1 MSQLPPIA
9 FVSRSDAASEAVWI
23 DALSAALPQETIIS
37 FSAMSDD
44 EKQRAEIAVV
54 ANPDPEHI
62 AALPNLQWVHSLWAG
77 VERLVVELG
86 PKAPPLVRLTDP
98 ELSRVMSEAVLAW
111 SYYLQRDMPA
121 YRKQQQRR
129 VWQELEY
136 RQPSEMTV
144 GLIGLGELGAASA
157 RKLKDAGFNV
167 IGWSRSMKSLAGIE
181 TVSGDEGLNTM
192 LQRSDIVVC
201 LVPLT
206 EQTRGLLNASRF
218 GIMKKG
224 ASLINFARGPI
235 IVTDDLLDALDSGQL
250 SHAVL
255 DVFEVEPLPGNS
267 AFWDHEK
274 VTVLPHISGPTSRE
288 SSARIVAGNIRNWR
302 QNGTLPPTVDIQ
314 RGY

>member
-9 FVSRSDAASEAVWI
+9 FVSRSDAASEASWI
-23 DALSAALPQETIIS
+23 QALSEALPQETIIS

-44 EKQRAEIAVV
+44 EKQRAEIAIV

-62 AALPNLQWVHSLWAG
+62 AALPNLKWVHSLWAG
-77 VERLVVELG
+77 VERLVAELG
-86 PKAPPLVRLTDP
+86 PKAPPLVRLVDP
-98 ELSRVMSEAVLAW
+98 ELSRVMAEAVLAW
-111 SYYLQRDMPA
+111 SYYLQRDMPT
-121 YRKQQQRR
+121 YQRQQQQRI
-129 VWQELEY
+129 WQELEY
-136 RQPSEMTV
+136 RHPSELTV

-167 IGWSRSMKSLAGIE
+167 IGWSRSVKSLAGIE
-181 TVSGDEGLNTM
+181 TVAGEEGLNTV

-206 EQTRGLLNASRF
+206 EQTRGLLNTSRF
-218 GIMKKG
+218 EIMKKG

-235 IVTDDLLDALDSGQL
+235 VVIDDLLNALDNGQL

-255 DVFEVEPLPGNS
+255 DVFEVEPLPDTS
-267 AFWDHEK
+267 TFWDHEK
-274 VTVLPHISGPTSRE
+274 VTVLPHISGPTSRG

-302 QNGTLPPTVDIQ
+302 QNGTLPSTVDVQ

>member
-23 DALSAALPQETIIS
+23 GALSAALPQETITS

-44 EKQRAEIAVV
+44 EKQSAEIAIV

-62 AALPNLQWVHSLWAG
+62 AALPNIKWVHSLWAG
-77 VERLVVELG
+77 VERLVAELG
-86 PKAPPLVRLTDP
+86 PKAPPLVRLVDP

-111 SYYLQRDMPA
+111 GYYLQRDMPA
-121 YRKQQQRR
+121 YRTQQQHR

-167 IGWSRSMKSLAGIE
+167 IGWSRSMKSLTGIE
-181 TVSGDEGLNTM
+181 TVAGDEGLNTM
-192 LQRSDIVVC
+192 LQHSDIVVC

-218 GIMKKG
+218 GTMKKG

-255 DVFEVEPLPGNS
+255 DVFEVEPLPENS
-267 AFWDHEK
+267 AFWGHEK

>member
-1 MSQLPPIA
+1 
-9 FVSRSDAASEAVWI
+9 
-23 DALSAALPQETIIS
+23 
-37 FSAMSDD
+37 
-44 EKQRAEIAVV
+44 
-54 ANPDPEHI
+54 
-62 AALPNLQWVHSLWAG
+62 
-77 VERLVVELG
+77 
-86 PKAPPLVRLTDP
+86 
-98 ELSRVMSEAVLAW
+98 MSEAVLAW

-121 YRKQQQRR
+121 YRKQQQHR

-136 RQPSEMTV
+136 RQPSEMAV

-167 IGWSRSMKSLAGIE
+167 IGWSRSMKSLTGIE
-181 TVSGDEGLNTM
+181 TVAGDDGLNTM

-255 DVFEVEPLPGNS
+255 DVFEVEPLPDNS